1 MSEASQ
7 MSPLWWE
14 REMRARRFMA
24 FTERQRLKRK
34 WMRLSRLAL
43 HDAAMRSPDGL
54 ETLADLWVAKGYLA
68 LLEDIRSGFFT
79 AVAQP
84 SFPERAARL
93 QLLYL
98 HPSMPPTRMTA
109 DWLET
114 ILGVVGSVSV
124 AENVW
129 RLAPLANGV
138 GCCWTSAALAA
149 AWCEARDIPQLLEKP
164 GVKEKDDAAVIAA
177 GLSYRAMGYRLSEA
191 TRLAI
196 ADYPEQFGQSSTSD
210 VSEEARISRKIRAA
224 ERSGALRQ

>member
-68 LLEDIRSGFFT
+68 LLEDIRCGFFT

-84 SFPERAARL
+84 RFPERAARL

-124 AENVW
+124 AENAW
-129 RLAPLANGV
+129 RLAPLANAV
-138 GCCWTSAALAA
+138 GCCWVPAQLAA
-149 AWCEARDIPQLLEKP
+149 AWCEAHDLP
-164 GVKEKDDAAVIAA
+164 
-177 GLSYRAMGYRLSEA
+177 SLSERRGPKLKNDELVLSVA
-191 TRLAI
+191 AQYRGQGYSLHASSALAI
-196 ADYPEQFGQSSTSD
+196 EEVPGLVGASKEAIHDRIRRKLSA
-210 VSEEARISRKIRAA
+210 SEK
-224 ERSGALRQ
+224 